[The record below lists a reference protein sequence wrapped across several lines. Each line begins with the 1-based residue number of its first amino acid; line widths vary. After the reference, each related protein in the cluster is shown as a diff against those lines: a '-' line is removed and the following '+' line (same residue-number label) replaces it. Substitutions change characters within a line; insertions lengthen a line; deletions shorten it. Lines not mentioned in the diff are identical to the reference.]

1 MRMMPIERAAILLV
15 SAGVAAGCS
24 KEAPA
29 PPRPPPQVSVVAI
42 APQTIPQVL
51 SFVAQTESSR
61 QVDIVARVS
70 GFLDRIAYREGELV
84 KEGEVLFEL
93 DPKPFQAQLDAA
105 KGELLAQRARF
116 ATAKANLDRVK
127 PLAAQDALSR
137 ADLDRAQGEHDS
149 AAAAVFSAGAKV
161 REAELNLGYTVIR
174 APVLGFA
181 SRATQRQGAYIN
193 AMSDGARLTYVAA
206 VDPMWVNFS
215 VSQNQMTRIRS
226 EVAASRVVL
235 PKEDTLEVALV
246 LSDGSAYPEKG
257 RINFADP
264 SFSQDTGAFLVRAVI
279 PNPQRALR
287 PGMFVTAKVEGITRP
302 NAIVI
307 PQLAVQQGSK
317 GHLVFVVKTDNSAEV
332 RPVVVGDYYG
342 DKDIII
348 VEGLKAGERVV
359 TEGVLK
365 VMPGK
370 PVQIAPAQPKP

>member
-1 MRMMPIERAAILLV
+1 MRVATLFLAVWI
-15 SAGVAAGCS
+15 AAGCS

-29 PPRPPPQVSVVAI
+29 PQRPAPQVSVSTVT
-42 APQTIPQVL
+42 PQTIPHVMT
-51 SFVAQTESSR
+51 FVAQTESSR

-70 GFLDRIAYREGELV
+70 GFLERIAYREGELV

-93 DPKPFQAQLDAA
+93 DAKPFQAQLDAA

-116 ATAKANLDRVK
+116 ATARANLDRVK
-127 PLAAQDALSR
+127 PLAEQDALSR

-215 VSQNQMTRIRS
+215 VSQNQMTRIRT
-226 EVAASRVVL
+226 ELATKRVVL
-235 PKEDTLEVALV
+235 PKDEALQVALV

-257 RINFADP
+257 TINFADP

-279 PNPQRALR
+279 PNPERALR
-287 PGMFVTAKVEGITRP
+287 PGMFVTARVEGIVHP
-302 NAIVI
+302 DAIVV

-317 GHLVFVVKTDNSAEV
+317 G
-332 RPVVVGDYYG
+332 
-342 DKDIII
+342 
-348 VEGLKAGERVV
+348 
-359 TEGVLK
+359 
-365 VMPGK
+365 
-370 PVQIAPAQPKP
+370 